1 MYCKIQFQF
10 PDISIYLPLEI
21 STYLK
26 GFLFPSTLA
35 VQFNTW
41 AVLGPLTCHLATLN
55 TRDNL
60 RLSGFWVQP
69 PLLCK
74 SFSLTLDSTPVIF
87 PTAHY
92 SYYNREN
99 NIFCFYFSIC
109 HCSDHFWKIQWLLL
123 PTLPPWMNSAIFLV
137 LYWKT
142 WNVTPILDTE
152 HLHCKWWPKPESKA
166 PLSSLANQL
175 NSSTP
180 GLIRL
185 GGPKVT
191 GCGCY

>member
-41 AVLGPLTCHLATLN
+41 AVLGPLTCHLATSN
-55 TRDNL
+55 TRATRVFLAFEFNHL
-60 RLSGFWVQP
+60 CFASPSASPWT
-69 PLLCK
+69 PLQWASQQLTIHTIIEK
-74 SFSLTLDSTPVIF
+74 TTFSVF
-87 PTAHY
+87 
-92 SYYNREN
+92 
-99 NIFCFYFSIC
+99 
-109 HCSDHFWKIQWLLL
+109 
-123 PTLPPWMNSAIFLV
+123 IFLYAIV
-137 LYWKT
+137 LIIFGKYNDFFYLPYLILYWKT

-152 HLHCKWWPKPESKA
+152 HLHCKWWPKPESKV

-185 GGPKVT
+185 RGPKVT